1 MEATFGLGRIL
12 NNSLHLKDRWPAYL
26 RSLELVRADRLA
38 RPMRCK
44 TFCVGAW
51 EGFESYRPCRGAYQL
66 PCQCQERFESWAS
79 RLSEMSIAVTSPS
92 APHRVVADE
101 PSRNRK
107 MGLKLV
113 WQVSGSGKGVNTLL
127 KELVTGIGQVLG
139 QMDSQLATSS
149 KTLEEHGKHLSA
161 VENLVKIY
169 STLLCTM
176 LQSLL

>member
-1 MEATFGLGRIL
+1 
-12 NNSLHLKDRWPAYL
+12 
-26 RSLELVRADRLA
+26 
-38 RPMRCK
+38 
-44 TFCVGAW
+44 
-51 EGFESYRPCRGAYQL
+51 
-66 PCQCQERFESWAS
+66 
-79 RLSEMSIAVTSPS
+79 
-92 APHRVVADE
+92 
-101 PSRNRK
+101 